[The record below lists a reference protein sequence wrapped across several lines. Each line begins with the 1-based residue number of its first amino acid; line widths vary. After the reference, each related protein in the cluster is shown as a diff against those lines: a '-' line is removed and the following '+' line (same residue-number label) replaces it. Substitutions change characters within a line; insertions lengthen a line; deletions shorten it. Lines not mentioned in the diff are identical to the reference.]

1 MQADVK
7 EPSNFNLRPRASAF
21 IRRHPYLP
29 AATTLACAAG
39 FAAAVLLHWNLLA
52 AFAAAS
58 LLAATFAWGYAT
70 RALRRLDWPAL
81 RIFQRQQYTEV
92 WDALAASPLEAR
104 AAASGETTEAGPR
117 RSAAA
122 VEARLIELAGIGSE
136 DDVLEI
142 GCGVGR
148 IGFALAPLC
157 RSWTGADISPN
168 MLNVAAGRLRSRDNV
183 RLVHLRDCGLE
194 ELEDESFDVVYSTNV
209 FAHLDEMDRWR
220 YVQEAF
226 RVLRPG
232 GRLSIDN
239 IDWSRM
245 RDGGCLRMAPGFRR
259 RWSVRPTRPGF
270 QRRRS

>member
-1 MQADVK
+1 M
-7 EPSNFNLRPRASAF
+7 
-21 IRRHPYLP
+21 
-29 AATTLACAAG
+29 AAT
-39 FAAAVLLHWNLLA
+39 
-52 AFAAAS
+52 
-58 LLAATFAWGYAT
+58 
-70 RALRRLDWPAL
+70 
-81 RIFQRQQYTEV
+81 
-92 WDALAASPLEAR
+92 PLEAR
-104 AAASGETTEAGPR
+104 AAASGETTEAGLR

-122 VEARLIELAGIGSE
+122 VEARLIELAGIRSE

-168 MLNVAAGRLRSRDNV
+168 MLAVATDRLRSRDNV

-194 ELEDESFDVVYSTNV
+194 ELKDESFDVVYSTNV

-226 RVLRPG
+226 RVLRLG

-239 IDWSRM
+239 IDLESDAGWQVFADGARETSRSAPTSGPHWWS
-245 RDGGCLRMAPGFRR
+245 
-259 RWSVRPTRPGF
+259 
-270 QRRRS
+270 